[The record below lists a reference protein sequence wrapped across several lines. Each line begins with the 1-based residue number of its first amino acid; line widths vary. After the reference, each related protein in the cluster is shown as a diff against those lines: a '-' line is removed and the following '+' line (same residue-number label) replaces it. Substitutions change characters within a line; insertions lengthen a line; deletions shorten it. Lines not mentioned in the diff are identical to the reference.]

1 VFVGVVR
8 WQGRVWSLV
17 SRLISQRN
25 ASESERS
32 CSLSADVLRK
42 VEDDVFNARNFA
54 LKEASDWK
62 FCNL

>member
-25 ASESERS
+25 SGESERPS
-32 CSLSADVLRK
+32 ALSAEQLQQ
-42 VEDDVFNARNFA
+42 VEDEVFNARNIA
-54 LKEASDWK
+54 LKEVSD
-62 FCNL
+62 